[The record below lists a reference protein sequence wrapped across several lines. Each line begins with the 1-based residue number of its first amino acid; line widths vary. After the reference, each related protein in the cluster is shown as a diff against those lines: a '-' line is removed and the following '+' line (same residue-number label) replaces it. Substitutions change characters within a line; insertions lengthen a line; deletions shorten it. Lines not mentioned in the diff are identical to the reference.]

1 MPNTQKKLND
11 WIFKNCKWWD
21 RYSSNESFIY
31 INIPLD
37 KAFLDSKHGKKFHN
51 KDENTKHYHWYYP
64 RLGSWKHAEKRIF
77 NDFKKGIIKIKEIQC
92 LN

>member
-1 MPNTQKKLND
+1 MTNTKEKLNN
-11 WIFKNCKWWD
+11 WILKNCKWWD

-37 KAFLDSKHGKKFHN
+37 KAFLDSKHGQKFHN
-51 KDENTKHYHWYYP
+51 KDQNTKLYHWYYP

-77 NDFKKGIIKIKEIQC
+77 NDLKKGIIKIKDRA
-92 LN
+92 NV